1 MAPDGIL
8 QGHKHISDEF
18 DPAVFFTG
26 NLRASGVFIDRFGTV
41 KRRFTVLANGIPK
54 NNGINLHETF
64 TYDDGEIEKR
74 VWSIKRLEENRFQG
88 ITEDLVGTC
97 IGTSRGPLFSW
108 SYYFYLKIF
117 GRQVKVHFDD
127 IMVRLSHDTILN
139 RARITKWG
147 VLIGDVH
154 LTFQRQSND
163 ELRP

>member
-1 MAPDGIL
+1 MDPDGVL
-8 QGHKHISDEF
+8 QGHKHINADF
-18 DPAVFFTG
+18 DPTVFFTG
-26 NLRASGVFIDRFGTV
+26 NLNASGIFVDRFGTV
-41 KRRFTVLANGIPK
+41 KRRFTVSANGIPQ
-54 NNGINLHETF
+54 NTGTTLHETF
-64 TYDDGEIEKR
+64 TYDDGEIETR
-74 VWSIKRLEENRFQG
+74 VWCINRLEENRFQG
-88 ITEDLVGTC
+88 TTDDLAGEC
-97 IGTSRGPLFSW
+97 IGKSRGPLFSW